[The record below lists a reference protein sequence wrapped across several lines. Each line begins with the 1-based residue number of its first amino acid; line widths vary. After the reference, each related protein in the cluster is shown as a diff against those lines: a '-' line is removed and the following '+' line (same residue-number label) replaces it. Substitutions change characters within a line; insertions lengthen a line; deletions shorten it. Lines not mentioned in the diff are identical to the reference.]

1 MRQVKGNRAHVA
13 AGATAA
19 DAVALVHESYEA
31 YRRRFHE
38 LTCLAKRRFETRDW
52 PGAQRDATDRLAL
65 YKDYLTD
72 VRARL
77 ADVFGDTPSPDVWR
91 EVKARYA
98 ELVRDTPDGEL
109 ARTFFNSVTRRFFT
123 VIGVEPD
130 IEFTAGE
137 LLPPPPSEAPI
148 ARVYERER
156 FDAALVR
163 EILTACR
170 WDAPF
175 LDLEGDSA
183 RVADVVRARLRADT
197 PLHLELIEAP
207 FYRNKGVYLVGRI
220 RHDGEPIPLVLAVL
234 HDERGIFVDAVLMT
248 SDEASVVF
256 GFSWRYFRVDVRQP
270 RAMVDFLS
278 AIMPL
283 KRVDE
288 LYTAIGFNRHGKAE
302 LYRALVQHLAESDAQ
317 FDFAEGDQGLVM
329 SVFTFPSFN
338 VVFKIIKDTFGQPK
352 RTTRRAVMEKYHLVF
367 LRDRVGRLA
376 DAQEFQY
383 LEFRRQCFT
392 EPLLAHLQREAA
404 GSVKVDAD
412 RVIIT
417 HLYTERRVTPLN
429 LYLRD
434 ADDEAARHA
443 IRDYGRAIKELAGA
457 NIFTGDMLLKNFG
470 VSRHERV
477 IFYDYDELTL
487 LTDCVFRELPQAR
500 HLDEEMSAEPWYY
513 VGEHDVF
520 PEEFV
525 SFLVPPGRLRDE
537 FLDEH
542 ADLLTVRFWREM
554 QERQRAGEIMDVF
567 PYRPERRLRH

>member
-1 MRQVKGNRAHVA
+1 MKGNRAR
-13 AGATAA
+13 ATSSTTAE
-19 DAVALVHESYEA
+19 DAVSLIYETYMA
-31 YRRRFHE
+31 YQRRFRE
-38 LTCLAKRRFETRDW
+38 LTCLAKHRFETRDW
-52 PGAQRDATDRLAL
+52 HGAQQDATDRLAL
-65 YKDYLTD
+65 YKEYLTD
-72 VRARL
+72 IRLRL
-77 ADVFGDTPSPDVWR
+77 ADAFGAMPSPALWR
-91 EVKARYA
+91 DVKARYA
-98 ELVRDTPDGEL
+98 ALVADRPDGEL

-123 VIGVEPD
+123 VVGVEPE
-130 IEFTAGE
+130 IEFTAKE
-137 LLPPPPSEAPI
+137 LMAQAAPG
-148 ARVYERER
+148 AWVYRVYER
-156 FDAALVR
+156 DAFEPQLVR
-163 EILTACR
+163 EIVTHPG
-170 WDAPF
+170 WNAPF
-175 LDLEGDSA
+175 LDLDGDAASVA
-183 RVADVVRARLRADT
+183 RIVQKRLDPSGSGRFC
-197 PLHLELIEAP
+197 LEIIDAP

-220 RHDGEPIPLVLAVL
+220 VRDGEIIPLILAVL

-256 GFSWRYFRVDVRQP
+256 GFSWRYFRVDVSEP
-270 RAMVDFLS
+270 RAMVDFLAS
-278 AIMPL
+278 IMPL

-302 LYRALVQHLAESDAQ
+302 LYRALVQHLADSDAQ

-338 VVFKIIKDTFGQPK
+338 VVFKIIKDSFGQPK
-352 RTTRRAVMEKYHLVF
+352 KTTRRAVMEKYHFVF

-383 LEFRRQCFT
+383 LEFRRDSFSR
-392 EPLLAHLQREAA
+392 PLLEHLQRDAG
-404 GSVKVDAD
+404 GSVKVDGD
-412 RVIIT
+412 HVVIT

-434 ADDEAARHA
+434 VDDDAARHA
-443 IRDYGRAIKELAGA
+443 IRDYGRAIKELAGS

-487 LTDCVFRELPQAR
+487 LTDCVFRELPQAV
-500 HLDEEMSAEPWYY
+500 HPDEEMSAEPWYY

-520 PEEFV
+520 PEEFAA
-525 SFLVPPGRLRDE
+525 FLIPPGRLRDE

-542 ADLLTVRFWREM
+542 ADLLTIRFWRDM

-567 PYRPERRLRH
+567 PYRPERRLPH